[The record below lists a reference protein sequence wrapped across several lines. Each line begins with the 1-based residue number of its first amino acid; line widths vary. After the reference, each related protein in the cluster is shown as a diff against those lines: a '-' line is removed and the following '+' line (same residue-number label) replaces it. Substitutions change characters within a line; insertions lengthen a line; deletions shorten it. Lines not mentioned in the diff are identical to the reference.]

1 MSAEIRSFR
10 IDIPQSDID
19 DLHDR
24 LVRTRWVPQLPGAEG
39 SRGVPV
45 ARLRE
50 LADYWR
56 TEYDWRAQE
65 ARLNRFPQYRTEID
79 GVDVHFLHVRSPEP
93 EALPLVLNHGWPNTF
108 AEFAGLIDLLVDP
121 RAHGGDPARAFHVVV
136 PSVPGYGFSAA
147 PAETGWSTDR
157 VGRMWVELMARLGYE
172 RYGVQ
177 GGDLGAYVGTAMA
190 EAAPDRVTGLY
201 ITAGLGFPTEADVP
215 ILTDAERAGYEAM
228 MSADWVNGVDHHG
241 LLRAAPQTFSIGWN
255 DSPAAAL
262 AWMVQKY
269 TDFSAGGPLDAAI
282 DRGALLTTVGIYWF
296 TQSFGT
302 SAWSYYD
309 STGFAWPTG
318 SAQVPTGVY
327 SGAPG
332 IRRLAERTAK
342 IVHWPEGNPAGHHFI
357 AMDQPQAY
365 AADLRRFFGDLV

>member
-1 MSAEIRSFR
+1 MSAEIRGFR
-10 IDIPQSDID
+10 IDIPQSDLD

-24 LVRTRWVPQLPGAEG
+24 LARTRWAPQLPGADG

-50 LADYWR
+50 LAEYWR

-65 ARLNRFPQYRTEID
+65 SRLNRFPQYRTEID

-93 EALPLVLNHGWPNTF
+93 GALPLVLNHGWPSTF
-108 AEFAGLIDLLVDP
+108 AEFAGLVDLLVDP

-147 PAETGWSTDR
+147 PSETGWSAER
-157 VGRMWVELMARLGYE
+157 VGRMWVELMRRLGYA

-177 GGDLGAYVGTAMA
+177 GGDLGTYVGTAMA
-190 EAAPDRVTGLY
+190 EAAPDRVAGLY

-215 ILTDAERAGYEAM
+215 MLTDAERAGYEAM
-228 MSADWVNGVDHHG
+228 MAADWVNGVDHHG

-262 AWMVQKY
+262 AWMVRKY
-269 TDFSAGGPLDAAI
+269 TDFSAAGPLDAAI
-282 DRGALLTTVGIYWF
+282 DRDALLTTVGIGHLLVHPEF
-296 TQSFGT
+296 RHVRVVVLRQHRLRLAHRFGAGPDRGVQRRAGHPPPRRAHREDRALARGQSAGAPFHRH
-302 SAWSYYD
+302 
-309 STGFAWPTG
+309 G
-318 SAQVPTGVY
+318 SAARICG
-327 SGAPG
+327 
-332 IRRLAERTAK
+332 
-342 IVHWPEGNPAGHHFI
+342 
-357 AMDQPQAY
+357 
-365 AADLRRFFGDLV
+365 